1 MLLIEF
7 LYIALGA
14 SAGGQTPPIT
24 PAEEKEKDG
33 DGDGDGDAIN
43 VILNVKKRSVSV
55 TSITTH

>member
-33 DGDGDGDAIN
+33 DGDGDAIN